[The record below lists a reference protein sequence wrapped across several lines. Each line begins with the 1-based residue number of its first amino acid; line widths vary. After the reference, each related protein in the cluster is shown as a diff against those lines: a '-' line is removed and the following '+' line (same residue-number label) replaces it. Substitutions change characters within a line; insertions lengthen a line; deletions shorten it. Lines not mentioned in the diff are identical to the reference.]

1 MRSVRSVQL
10 SQSGQPQFGQI
21 SSGEVGLVRSGQLVR
36 SDHVNSVQVWSGRS
50 GKIRLVTSDRSGQV
64 NHNDQIRSGEFD
76 QFRVSLERVVSSVRS
91 GQTVQLDLV
100 W

>member
-1 MRSVRSVQL
+1 MKSVRSEQL

-21 SSGEVGLVRSGQLVR
+21 RSGEVGLVRSDQLVR

-76 QFRVSLERVVSSVRS
+76 QFRVSLGQVVRSVRS
-91 GQTVQLDLV
+91 CQVRQFS
-100 W
+100 